1 MTVEF
6 LAEAALRSMAVGVFA
21 WIGLTLMQAR
31 HPQLKM
37 TVWTVVL
44 LASVMMPILMP
55 WMKVTIPRPFAA
67 PATVRI
73 TWIDLPGVTMPTA
86 PRPVSSDL
94 VAPPDIN
101 AVASIRRGEWRS
113 RAIGLYL
120 FVTGAMLLRLLAGLA
135 LMWRVVRVA
144 RRSHGQRDEGDIR
157 TSEIVRVPVT
167 FASTILLPVGSSAWS
182 ARKLEAALL
191 HERSHVRHGD
201 FYVLL
206 LASINRA
213 VFWFSPFAWWLF
225 FRLGELAEAVSDDA
239 AIAGLGGD
247 RIGYADVLVEMAA
260 ARQRLPAGLAMAH
273 PSTVHRRMLR
283 ILAETS
289 VPRPM
294 GWRPRLGIAAAL
306 VPLTALSTVT
316 VALGTAP
323 TGAHFAGIVGPA
335 SGGATTGSEV
345 LDRYV
350 GQFQI
355 GIGSL
360 LTVTRD
366 GERLFAQW
374 SGQPLLEL
382 THAGGQD
389 FVNVP
394 AQAQVSFVLGDSG
407 VASEAM
413 LSEPGTGRVRSTR
426 VDAVT
431 AAELAATFQ
440 RRDAARPDRFRDQN
454 PMPGGEAVLAR
465 TIAALRG
472 GAVNEEDMT
481 KRLADKLRAQLPM
494 FQRALPTLGT
504 VQQLVFRGVGPGGY
518 DIYNV
523 KFAKGEADFSIYP
536 ASDGKLEDLN
546 INPAGDGR
554 PGGLAAC
561 TEGAALKVA
570 PSSVPIKLS
579 LINRSGAEVRLFW
592 INAEGMRVPY
602 GTIENDASMP
612 IWSPVDRLYVIADR
626 AGQCRDILLP
636 GEATRIHVIE
646 PIGASVTPRTTPLPG
661 SRETLARHIDALRSG
676 APDYDQMTPEVAA
689 QVRLSLSLQQSL
701 LARLGTLQELAF
713 RGVSRA
719 GNDLYTARFANGSV
733 PWQIGLLDGR
743 RIGAVAPGPQY

>member
-1 MTVEF
+1 
-6 LAEAALRSMAVGVFA
+6 
-21 WIGLTLMQAR
+21 
-31 HPQLKM
+31 
-37 TVWTVVL
+37 
-44 LASVMMPILMP
+44 
-55 WMKVTIPRPFAA
+55 MKVTIPHPSAA

-73 TWIDLPGVTMPTA
+73 TWIDLPGVTTPTA
-86 PRPVSSDL
+86 PRPVRPDV
-94 VAPPDIN
+94 VAPPDIS
-101 AVASIRRGEWRS
+101 AVAPVHRGEWRS
-113 RAIGLYL
+113 WAIDLYL
-120 FVTGAMLLRLLAGLA
+120 IVGGAMLLRLLAGLA
-135 LMWRVVRVA
+135 LMWHVVRVA
-144 RRSHGQRDEGDIR
+144 RRADGQRDEGDIR
-157 TSEIVRVPVT
+157 MSEIVTVPVT

-191 HERSHVRHGD
+191 HERSHVRHRD

-213 VFWFSPFAWWLF
+213 LFWFSPFAWWLF

-247 RIGYADVLVEMAA
+247 RVGYADVLVEMAA
-260 ARQRLPAGLAMAH
+260 SRHRLPAGLAMAH
-273 PSTVHRRMLR
+273 PRTVHRRMLR
-283 ILAETS
+283 ILAESS

-306 VPLTALSTVT
+306 VPLAALSTLT
-316 VALGTAP
+316 VALGSPPTA
-323 TGAHFAGIVGPA
+323 ANFVGIVGPA
-335 SGGATTGSEV
+335 GGSTTTGPEV

-374 SGQPLLEL
+374 SGQPMLEL
-382 THAGGQD
+382 AHTGGQD
-389 FVNVP
+389 FVNLP
-394 AQAQVSFVLGDSG
+394 AQAQISFIIGDSG
-407 VASEAM
+407 VASGAM
-413 LSEPGTGRVRSTR
+413 LSEAGTGRIRATR
-426 VDAVT
+426 VDAAT

-440 RRDAARPDRFRDQN
+440 RRDAARPDRFREQT
-454 PMPGGEAVLAR
+454 PMPGGEALLAR
-465 TIAALRG
+465 TIEALRHE
-472 GAVNEEDMT
+472 AVNETDMT
-481 KRLADKLRAQLPM
+481 RRLADNLRGQLPM
-494 FQRALPTLGT
+494 FQRALPTLGA
-504 VQQLVFRGVGPGGY
+504 VEQLVFRGVGPGGY

-536 ASDGKLEDLN
+536 ASDGKLEDFN
-546 INPAGDGR
+546 FNPAGDGR

-561 TEGAALKVA
+561 NEGSALKTA

-579 LINRSGAEVRLFW
+579 LINRSGAEIRLFW
-592 INAEGMRVPY
+592 INADGLSVPY

-612 IWSPVDRLYVIADR
+612 IWSPVDRPYVIADQ

-636 GEATRIHVIE
+636 GEATRVHVIE
-646 PIGASVTPRTTPLPG
+646 PVGASVAPRTAPLPG
-661 SRETLARHIDALRSG
+661 SREALARHIDAVRSG
-676 APDYDQMTPEVAA
+676 VPDYDQMTPEVAA
-689 QVRLSLSLQQSL
+689 RVRLSLSQQQSL

-733 PWQIGLLDGR
+733 TWQIGLIDGA
-743 RIGAVAPGPQY
+743 RIGAVAPGPE